1 MLVEA
6 GRQTKMNAK
15 QSPKNSPGAGTS
27 ERIFE
32 REAWSLTVDNG
43 RVDSRDLLGDRRE
56 IVIVHGDVEY
66 HLRLTAQSKL
76 ILTK

>member
-1 MLVEA
+1 MKA

-15 QSPKNSPGAGTS
+15 CGPKNAPSAGTS

-32 REAWSLTVDNG
+32 REPRSLTIDNG

-56 IVIVHGDVEY
+56 IVIVHGGVEY
-66 HLRLTAQSKL
+66 HLRLTAQCKL